1 MSTSVQGHALPLP
14 HEYFLTDHVC
24 NADRQKAE
32 AAAGMEATE
41 SNMQTRAASALES
54 VIQEDGNDKEHEFQI
69 AKQLPI

>member
-1 MSTSVQGHALPLP
+1 MSD
-14 HEYFLTDHVC
+14 EYFLTDHVC

-54 VIQEDGNDKEHEFQI
+54 VIQEDGDQEGRLRKCPVNRWMYKP
-69 AKQLPI
+69 QLL